1 LLKKALAEISIIEF
15 AVYAFVAYSGM
26 LMLIISVIKEVPTT
40 KALSI
45 VRAIYLFP
53 SVFAAGILAQ
63 ISPTISLPSVTN
75 TILAVNTTEV
85 FEETIDASIV
95 IQSDVWISFHVL
107 LMLVM
112 MIYIITQL
120 LILLTRKE

>member
-1 LLKKALAEISIIEF
+1 MAEISIIEF
-15 AVYAFVAYSGM
+15 AVYAFIAYSGM
-26 LMLIISVIKEVPTT
+26 LMLIISVIKEVPVT

-63 ISPTISLPSVTN
+63 ISPTIHLPSVTN

>member
-1 LLKKALAEISIIEF
+1 LAEISIIEF
-15 AVYAFVAYSGM
+15 GVYAFIAYSGM
-26 LMLIISVIKEVPTT
+26 LMLIISVIKEVPST

-53 SVFAAGILAQ
+53 SIFAAGILAQ
-63 ISPTISLPSVTN
+63 ISPTIVLPSVTN

-85 FEETIDASIV
+85 FQETIDASIV
-95 IQSDVWISFHVL
+95 IQSNVWITFHIL

-112 MIYIITQL
+112 MIYVITQM
-120 LILLTRKE
+120 LILLTRHE

>member
-1 LLKKALAEISIIEF
+1 LAEISIIEF
-15 AVYAFVAYSGM
+15 GVYAFIAYSGM
-26 LMLIISVIKEVPTT
+26 LMLIISVIKEVPST

-63 ISPTISLPSVTN
+63 ISPTIVLPSVTN

-95 IQSDVWISFHVL
+95 IQSNVWITFHVL

-112 MIYIITQL
+112 MIYIITQM
-120 LILLTRKE
+120 LILLTRHE

>member
-1 LLKKALAEISIIEF
+1 
-15 AVYAFVAYSGM
+15 
-26 LMLIISVIKEVPTT
+26 MLIISVIKEVPST

-53 SVFAAGILAQ
+53 SIFAAGILAQ
-63 ISPTISLPSVTN
+63 ISPTIVLPSVTN

-95 IQSDVWISFHVL
+95 IQSNVWITFHIL

-112 MIYIITQL
+112 MIYVITQM
-120 LILLTRKE
+120 LILLTRHE

>member
-1 LLKKALAEISIIEF
+1 MADISIIEF
-15 AVYAFVAYSGM
+15 GVYAFIAYSGM
-26 LMLIISVIKEVPTT
+26 LMLIISVIKEVPAT

-63 ISPTISLPSVTN
+63 ISPTIVLPSVTN

-85 FEETIDASIV
+85 FQETIDASIV
-95 IQSDVWISFHVL
+95 IQSNVWITFHIL
-107 LMLVM
+107 IMLVM
-112 MIYIITQL
+112 MIYIITQML
-120 LILLTRKE
+120 LLLTRHE

>member
-1 LLKKALAEISIIEF
+1 MADISIIEF
-15 AVYAFVAYSGM
+15 GVYAFIAYSGM
-26 LMLIISVIKEVPTT
+26 LMLIISVIKEVPAT

-63 ISPTISLPSVTN
+63 ISPTIVMPSVTN

-95 IQSDVWISFHVL
+95 IQSNVWITFHVL

-112 MIYIITQL
+112 MIYIITQML
-120 LILLTRKE
+120 LLLTRHE

>member
-1 LLKKALAEISIIEF
+1 MADISIIEF
-15 AVYAFVAYSGM
+15 GVYAFIAYTGM
-26 LMLIISVIKEVPTT
+26 LMLIISVIKEVPST

-63 ISPTISLPSVTN
+63 ISPTIVLPSVTN

-85 FEETIDASIV
+85 FEETIDASII
-95 IQSDVWISFHVL
+95 IQSNVWITFHIL

-112 MIYIITQL
+112 VIYIITQL
-120 LILLTRKE
+120 LLLLTRHE

>member
-1 LLKKALAEISIIEF
+1 LAEISIIEF
-15 AVYAFVAYSGM
+15 AVYAFIAYSGM
-26 LMLIISVIKEVPTT
+26 LMLIISVIKEVPVT

-95 IQSDVWISFHVL
+95 IQSDVWISFHIL